1 MARKMPMSEAMSNRF
16 EKWSFT
22 PDLMHSLGLSE
33 ALGPHQEH
41 REIIQKKL
49 RAFLSVQEARETATR
64 VHNLALDIDEE
75 IGRLL
80 KDPLVRRLYEYD
92 GQFFTPRGGRY
103 FHTAFDGLHLLQWL
117 SNSSLETFF
126 RGRGKHDAIRWMLE
140 ELGKHAWVARVRRMN
155 WEEFQTLGL
164 VQQEV
169 LDAIINGARERWRE
183 TNPSRLSSEEQAFF
197 QSFEEQMES
206 RHAAT

>member
-1 MARKMPMSEAMSNRF
+1 MGNRF

-33 ALGPHQEH
+33 AWGPHQEH
-41 REIIQKKL
+41 TESIQNKL
-49 RAFLSVQEARETATR
+49 REFLSVQEARETATR
-64 VHNLALDIDEE
+64 VHNLALDTDEE
-75 IGRLL
+75 IGRILR
-80 KDPLVRRLYEYD
+80 DPLVGRLYEYD
-92 GQFFTPRGGRY
+92 GRFFTPRGTRY

-117 SNSSLETFF
+117 SDSSLETFF
-126 RGRGKHDAIRWMLE
+126 RGRGKQGAIQWMLE

-164 VQQEV
+164 VRQEV
-169 LDAIINGARERWRE
+169 LDAIINGAGERWRE
-183 TNPSRLSSEEQAFF
+183 TNPPRLSSQEQAFF

-206 RHAAT
+206 RYAAR